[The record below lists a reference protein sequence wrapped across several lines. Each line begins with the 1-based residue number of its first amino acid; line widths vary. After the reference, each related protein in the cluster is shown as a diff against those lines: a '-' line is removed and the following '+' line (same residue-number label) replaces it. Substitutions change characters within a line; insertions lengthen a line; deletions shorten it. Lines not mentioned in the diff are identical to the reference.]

1 MTATRVVLRV
11 REEEEEEEEEEEI
24 VEEEE
29 GGRELEVSLTVE
41 VLMVLR
47 QRERETERGGS
58 GVKCGL
64 TRGVQDRNW
73 GSQILTPDCAVWPKE
88 NSGHSPNA

>member
-1 MTATRVVLRV
+1 MGVTATRVVLRV
-11 REEEEEEEEEEEI
+11 REDEEEEEEEEEEEI

-47 QRERETERGGS
+47 QRERETERGGEDSKRCEVWADS
-58 GVKCGL
+58 GRSG
-64 TRGVQDRNW
+64 
-73 GSQILTPDCAVWPKE
+73 PKLGQS
-88 NSGHSPNA
+88 NFDP

>member
-1 MTATRVVLRV
+1 MGVAATRVVLRV

-41 VLMVLR
+41 VLI
-47 QRERETERGGS
+47 TH
-58 GVKCGL
+58 
-64 TRGVQDRNW
+64 D
-73 GSQILTPDCAVWPKE
+73 
-88 NSGHSPNA
+88 NANPE